1 MGRGPDRTSAHI
13 IFCCS
18 LHRCK
23 YSIHIVNNMPRTVHR
38 AHAAG
43 NTFLR
48 VDDSVIFRHMNSSRW
63 TFLLTDSA
71 GDAGVRTDVFR
82 GFSGIRVAAQRPDI
96 VFHRENLYQLLRAGL
111 GAEAAANAQLRF
123 NLGDTVLADVNGIHP
138 ADRDTV
144 AAAQTVLIILFFGVM
159 ANLHFITECSQISG
173 KMLPAAADSI
183 FLL

>member
-82 GFSGIRVAAQRPDI
+82 GFSGIRVRVHGDLARIEASPDDI
-96 VFHRENLYQLLRAGL
+96 ALLSYSRTRKEITDELKKL
-111 GAEAAANAQLRF
+111 GFRYVTLDMQGYRMGSMN
-123 NLGDTVLADVNGIHP
+123 D
-138 ADRDTV
+138 
-144 AAAQTVLIILFFGVM
+144 IL
-159 ANLHFITECSQISG
+159 NKNKEE
-173 KMLPAAADSI
+173 
-183 FLL
+183 